1 MIQNEGKAKESVQS
15 TFRAAVIFFYFIVT
29 EIFTCNVI
37 TKFIRLFI
45 QQDSKQVTF
54 LFSKVQALSRF
65 FESLAKDKYLKSIQ
79 MH

>member
-15 TFRAAVIFFYFIVT
+15 TFRAAVTFFFIVT

-37 TKFIRLFI
+37 IKFIRLFI
-45 QQDSKQVTF
+45 QQDRKQVTF
-54 LFSKVQALSRF
+54 LLSKVRALSRF
-65 FESLAKDKYLKSIQ
+65 FESLANEKYLKSIQ